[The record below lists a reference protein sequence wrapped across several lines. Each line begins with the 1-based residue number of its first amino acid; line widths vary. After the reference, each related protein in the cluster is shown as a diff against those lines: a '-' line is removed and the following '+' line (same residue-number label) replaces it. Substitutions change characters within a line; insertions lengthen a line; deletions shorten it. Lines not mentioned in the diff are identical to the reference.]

1 MSDGPVEIPET
12 EATGVIREL
21 YEDIKVTMNIGMINL
36 IYRRMASVDGV
47 LEWFWHAV
55 RPVLVSG
62 EVDRALSSLTS
73 DLDWRIVP
81 EAPASSLSSLDLG
94 DREVENLIRVV
105 EDYNRGNS
113 LNLLL
118 LTAVGERLRSGGPI
132 VGVLSAAKKD
142 PLVKPLDLPSIVPM
156 SDMSQE
162 TASLVRALSAP
173 ISPAHQPLIPS
184 LFRHLAR
191 WPGFLA
197 VVSPYLA
204 DMISSGE
211 LSRMSN
217 ILQGYAAD
225 WATGVSRKIQMP
237 VNATTP
243 DEAVQKFWLD
253 EWQAYTS
260 KPIPEMIVVGHSLR
274 PYLATI
280 SSGV

>member
-1 MSDGPVEIPET
+1 MSDGPVEVPES

-47 LEWFWHAV
+47 LEWFWDAV

-73 DLDWRIVP
+73 DLDWRILP
-81 EAPASSLSSLDLG
+81 EMSASSLSSLDLG
-94 DREVENLIRVV
+94 DRETEDLSRVV

-118 LTAVGERLRSGGPI
+118 LTAVAERLRSGGPTAE
-132 VGVLSAAKKD
+132 VPSAAKKT
-142 PLVKPLDLPSIVPM
+142 PLVKPLDLPPIVPM

-191 WPGFLA
+191 WPEFLA
-197 VVSPYLA
+197 FASPYLT
-204 DMISSGE
+204 DMVSSGE

-225 WATGVSRKIQMP
+225 CATDIGRKIQMP
-237 VNATTP
+237 VDVTTP
-243 DEAVQKFWLD
+243 DEVVQNFWLD

-274 PYLATI
+274 PYFVKI
-280 SSGV
+280 SSGL

>member
-1 MSDGPVEIPET
+1 MSDGPVEIPEA

-36 IYRRMASVDGV
+36 IYRRMAPVDGV
-47 LEWFWHAV
+47 LEWFWNGV
-55 RPVLVSG
+55 RPVLFSG

-73 DLDWRIVP
+73 DLDWRLVP
-81 EAPASSLSSLDLG
+81 EVSASSLSSLDLG
-94 DREVENLIRVV
+94 DREAEDLIRVV

-118 LTAVGERLRSGGPI
+118 LTAVAEHLRSGGSIAEVP
-132 VGVLSAAKKD
+132 SAAKKN
-142 PLVKPLDLPSIVPM
+142 PSVKPLDLPPIVPM

-173 ISPAHQPLIPS
+173 ISPAHQLLIPS

-191 WPGFLA
+191 WPEFLA
-197 VVSPYLA
+197 FVSPYLT

-211 LSRMSN
+211 LSRMSS
-217 ILQGYAAD
+217 ILQGCAAD
-225 WATGVSRKIQMP
+225 WATDIGKNIRMP
-237 VNATTP
+237 VDVTTP
-243 DEAVQKFWLD
+243 DEVVQKFWLD

-274 PYLATI
+274 PYLAKI